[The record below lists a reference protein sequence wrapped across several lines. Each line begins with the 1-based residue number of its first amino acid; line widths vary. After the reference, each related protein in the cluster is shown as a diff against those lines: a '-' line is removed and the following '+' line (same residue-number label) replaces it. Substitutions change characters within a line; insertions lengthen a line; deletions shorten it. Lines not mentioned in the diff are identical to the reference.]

1 VSTGVTDERIAFIFR
16 FKQFVL
22 LVVFASEDGSNG
34 NCGWLDELMDR

>member
-1 VSTGVTDERIAFIFR
+1 VSTGVTDEHIAFIFR

-34 NCGWLDELMDR
+34 KCGWLEELMNG